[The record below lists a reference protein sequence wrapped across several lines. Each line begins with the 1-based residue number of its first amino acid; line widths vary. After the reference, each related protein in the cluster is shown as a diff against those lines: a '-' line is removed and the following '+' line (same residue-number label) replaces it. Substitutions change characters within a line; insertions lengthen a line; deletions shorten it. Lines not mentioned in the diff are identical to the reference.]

1 MHPGFE
7 PALSDFDI
15 DSQRRRRRRLPQS
28 QEPELPLFLSTPRV
42 AAAFDSAK
50 MTTLFPVQSELMAL
64 APTELRNYRSR
75 RYHGDN
81 MALSTSALTA
91 GDQASIRRLYSFLQ
105 GLFKALSVD
114 EEARRFAFQTFLD
127 GEDLDALIA
136 ELRTLGAAS
145 CEADPSPL
153 VVTAMHDV
161 RGGGLTPLIGQLELW
176 RLGVLE
182 QWPGDSLYF
191 LTRDHLKIM
200 RNALLG
206 LDDAKRNEDLEIKVH
221 GTDFFV
227 EKWNGSVL
235 AAGERKVL
243 LEVDCPQPV
252 AISEC
257 CVEFGAL
264 DRILYNLINNACR
277 HTSGTSIQ
285 LVLFPVPDP
294 HGENLRFVLL
304 NSLSSGDQAHLHGA
318 DLQSLFRAGVSTTGS
333 GFGLHVAAEFV
344 TNAFGLPTQDE
355 AVGGGYLGAQL
366 LDEKFAIWFHWPIVA
381 GY

>member
-1 MHPGFE
+1 
-7 PALSDFDI
+7 
-15 DSQRRRRRRLPQS
+15 
-28 QEPELPLFLSTPRV
+28 
-42 AAAFDSAK
+42 
-50 MTTLFPVQSELMAL
+50 MAL
-64 APTELRNYRSR
+64 P
-75 RYHGDN
+75 
-81 MALSTSALTA
+81 TSAFTE

-105 GLFKALSVD
+105 RLFEALSA
-114 EEARRFAFQTFLD
+114 EEQTRQFTFQTFLD
-127 GEDLDALIA
+127 GEDLDALIT

-145 CEADPSPL
+145 CQADPSPRIASTL
-153 VVTAMHDV
+153 HDV
-161 RGGGLTPLIGQLELW
+161 RGGGLTPLLGQLDLW
-176 RLGVLE
+176 RFGVLE
-182 QWPGDSLYF
+182 KWPGDSLYF

-206 LDDAKRNEDLEIKVH
+206 LDDGKRDQDLEIKVH

-227 EKWNGSVL
+227 EKWNGSLL
-235 AAGERKVL
+235 ASGERKVL

-277 HTSGTSIQ
+277 HASSESIQ
-285 LVLFPVPDP
+285 LILFPVPDP

-304 NSLSSGDQAHLHGA
+304 NSLNTSDQAHLHDA

-344 TNAFGLPTQDE
+344 TNAFGLPTTDE

-366 LDEKFAIWFHWPIVA
+366 LHEQFAIWFHWPIVA